1 MEFKTKLYNIL
12 RELKQHNKTKNELFY
27 QSVECRLNDAL
38 VNYSKDIAQSYNYLY
53 RRDSLR
59 VMNKLNKRK

>member
-12 RELKQHNKTKNELFY
+12 RELKQHNKDQNELFRESIEY
-27 QSVECRLNDAL
+27 RLNDAL

>member
-12 RELKQHNKTKNELFY
+12 RELKQHNKDKNELFRE
-27 QSVECRLNDAL
+27 SIECRLNDAL